1 MAEQSP
7 NVERKT
13 TDPNPRARITPGT
26 APQWAANVDITG
38 DAPTPAAAANKSEKI
53 EKNILHEFR
62 TFTYNFTLAALPPT
76 GLTNNSQIKAAT
88 ENYVILKS
96 AGKNLKGISGSG
108 KTQQFNERSP
118 GRFDMFI
125 NNVEIETIM
134 TANNVTNM
142 SMATKLSFEVYEPM
156 SINGFMEALQ
166 IAAEAAGNKNY
177 MSAAFVLKMEFTGY
191 KDDETGPSTR
201 ITTLKEE
208 GTRHFV
214 ILITKVEAK
223 MDENGTRYQVK
234 AIARNEVAFS
244 DDNVIK
250 ESIQMKGANVVEVC
264 ESLIKSLNLA
274 SEQAAKAES
283 ASQDKLFDSYEIKF
297 PTPDWASGNFDYDT
311 PYEKFKKA
319 RIQELTNNPSI
330 FTFPAPGSVKSAYDQ
345 NPSGPDYAG
354 GAAGGGRGFVNPPL
368 VVTVNNDGTDAK
380 KQPGNESNSYD
391 PNISS
396 VMFAK
401 GAKIPDIITSVI
413 RDSKFGR
420 DIIDNAKKISD
431 DQFIEYFH
439 ISVEMEVKDKWNPV
453 LLRPTYIYRYIVL
466 PYKMHIS
473 RLALYQKEL
482 STSEQNTLIKN
493 YVRRKYEYLYTG
505 KNLDVRSFNLTF
517 NHLYFQAFPRSMNNA
532 TFGPLGGDDEKA
544 KTGVALTAISGSN
557 EKSSP
562 TVPSSP
568 RVSDPRRADIVGPG
582 GNATRPEYDSY
593 DALVKNMHQA
603 ILDNMSMIKCDLEIL
618 GDPYFLCTGG
628 VGNFRPKIID
638 PTITDNG
645 EAPYQVH
652 NVMVVVEFRN
662 PEDIDPNTGMVI
674 FDSNR
679 IPYNG
684 CYQVTKVASK
694 FQDGLFT
701 QRLNL
706 VRIPGQPVLANG
718 SGGPVS
724 STPIFA
730 NQTITTNFV
739 SSAEA

>member
-13 TDPNPRARITPGT
+13 TDPNPRARITPGS
-26 APQWAANVDITG
+26 APQWVANVDITG
-38 DAPTPAAAANKSEKI
+38 DAPTTAAAANKSEKV
-53 EKNILHEFR
+53 ERNILHQFR

-76 GLTNNSQIKAAT
+76 ALTDNSQIKSAT
-88 ENYVILKS
+88 ENFVVLKS
-96 AGKNLKGISGSG
+96 AGKKQGELKGGG
-108 KTQQFNERSP
+108 KSKDFNDRSP

-125 NNVEIETIM
+125 NNVEIETLM
-134 TANNVTNM
+134 SFNNVTAM

-166 IAAEAAGNKNY
+166 VAAEAAGNVNY

-191 KDDETGPSTR
+191 TDEEDGPSTQLK
-201 ITTLKEE
+201 TLKEE
-208 GTRHFV
+208 GTRHFA
-214 ILITKVEAK
+214 ISITKVEAK

-234 AIARNEVAFS
+234 AIARNEMAFS
-244 DDNVIK
+244 DDNVLK
-250 ESIQMKGANVVEVC
+250 ESIQMKGANVVEIC
-264 ESLIKSLNLA
+264 ESLMKSLNIA
-274 SEQAAKAES
+274 AEEAAKAES
-283 ASQDKLFDSYEIKF
+283 NPANTLFDSYEITF
-297 PTPDWASGNFDYDT
+297 PTPNWGSGSFDYGK

-319 RIQELTNNPSI
+319 RIKELTNNPSI
-330 FTFPAPGSVKSAYDQ
+330 FTFPAPGSVKSAYDAK
-345 NPSGPDYAG
+345 PE
-354 GAAGGGRGFVNPPL
+354 AGGGRGFVNPPL
-368 VVTVNNDGTDAK
+368 AVTIGGGPESK
-380 KQPGNESNSYD
+380 KQTGGESDSYD
-391 PNISS
+391 PNLSS

-401 GAKIPDIITSVI
+401 GAKIPDIISSVI
-413 RDSKFGR
+413 RDSQFGR
-420 DIIDNAKKISD
+420 DIIDNAKKVSD

-439 ISVEMEVKDKWNPV
+439 ISVEMEVKDKWNQV

-466 PYKMHIS
+466 PYKMHVS
-473 RLALYQKEL
+473 RLALYEKEL

-493 YVRRKYEYLYTG
+493 YVRRKYEYLYMG
-505 KNLDVRSFNLTF
+505 KNVDVRSFNLTF

-532 TFGPLGGDDEKA
+532 TFGPTGGDDA
-544 KTGVALTAISGSN
+544 KKSGVALTAVSGSGEN
-557 EKSSP
+557 STP
-562 TVPSSP
+562 IVPLSP

-638 PTITDNG
+638 STITDNG

-652 NVMVVVEFRN
+652 NVMVVVEFQN

-674 FDSNR
+674 FDKQR

-684 CYQVTKVASK
+684 CYQVTKVVSK

-706 VRIPGQPVLANG
+706 LRIPGQPVLA
-718 SGGPVS
+718 SGGAGS
-724 STPIFA
+724 SAPIFS
-730 NQTITTNFV
+730 NQNVSNNFV
-739 SSAEA
+739 SSAEL

>member
-26 APQWAANVDITG
+26 GTYPVANVDITG
-38 DAPTPAAAANKSEKI
+38 DAPTPSAAASKSEKV
-53 EKNILHEFR
+53 ERNVLHQFR

-76 GLTNNSQIKAAT
+76 ALTDNSQIKSAT
-88 ENYVILKS
+88 ENFVVLKS
-96 AGKNLKGISGSG
+96 AGKKQNGLKGGDKSAG
-108 KTQQFNERSP
+108 FNDGSP

-125 NNVEIETIM
+125 NNVEIDTLM
-134 TANNVTNM
+134 TANNVTAM

-166 IAAEAAGNKNY
+166 VAAEAAGNVNY
-177 MSAAFVLKMEFTGY
+177 ISAAFVLKMEFTGY
-191 KDDETGPSTR
+191 TDDEDGPSTR
-201 ITTLKEE
+201 VKTLKEE
-208 GTRHFV
+208 GTRFFA
-214 ILITKVEAK
+214 ISITKVEAK

-234 AIARNEVAFS
+234 AIARNEMAFS
-244 DDNVIK
+244 DDNVLK
-250 ESIQMKGANVVEVC
+250 ESVQMKGANVVEIC
-264 ESLIKSLNLA
+264 ESLMKSLNIA
-274 SEQAAKAES
+274 AEEAAKAES
-283 ASQDKLFDSYEIKF
+283 KSENKLFDSYEIKF
-297 PTPDWASGNFDYDT
+297 PTPNWGSGSFDYDK
-311 PYEKFKKA
+311 PYEKFNKA
-319 RIQELTNNPSI
+319 KIKELTNNPSI
-330 FTFPAPGSVKSAYDQ
+330 FTFPAPGSVKSAYDAK
-345 NPSGPDYAG
+345 PE
-354 GAAGGGRGFVNPPL
+354 AGGGRGFVNPPL
-368 VVTVNNDGTDAK
+368 AVTIGDSAESK
-380 KQPGNESNSYD
+380 KQQGGESNSYD

-401 GAKIPDIITSVI
+401 GAKIPDIISSVI
-413 RDSKFGR
+413 RDSQFGR
-420 DIIDNAKKISD
+420 DIIDNAKKVAD

-466 PYKMHIS
+466 PYKMHVS
-473 RLALYQKEL
+473 RLALFEKEM

-493 YVRRKYEYLYTG
+493 YVRRKYEYLYMG
-505 KNLDVRSFNLTF
+505 KNVDVRSFNLTF

-532 TFGPLGGDDEKA
+532 TFGPTGGDDA
-544 KTGVALTAISGSN
+544 KKSGVALTAVSGSGEN
-557 EKSSP
+557 STP
-562 TVPSSP
+562 IVPLST
-568 RVSDPRRADIVGPG
+568 RVSDPRRADIMGPG

-674 FDSNR
+674 FDKQR

-684 CYQVTKVASK
+684 CYQVTKVVSK

-706 VRIPGQPVLANG
+706 LRIPGQPVLA
-718 SGGPVS
+718 SGGAGS
-724 STPIFA
+724 SAPIFS
-730 NQTITTNFV
+730 NQDVTNNFV
-739 SSAEA
+739 SSAES